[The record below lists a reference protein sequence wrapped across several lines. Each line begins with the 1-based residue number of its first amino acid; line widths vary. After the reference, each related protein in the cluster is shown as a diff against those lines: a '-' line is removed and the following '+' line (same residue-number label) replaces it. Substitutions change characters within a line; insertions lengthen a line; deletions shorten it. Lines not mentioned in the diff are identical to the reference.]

1 METKQALQVD
11 KKEIKLIDGEFTPTQ
26 ASDILNAMIDQKIN
40 FHKIENLQHWEKD
53 HDNDPKPF
61 IDRIQQLEDEKK
73 ALDTYITQIKK
84 SGKNV
89 RIDGLLSLS
98 PID

>member
-1 METKQALQVD
+1 METKQALQID

-53 HDNDPKPF
+53 YDNDPKPF

-84 SGKNV
+84 SDKNV